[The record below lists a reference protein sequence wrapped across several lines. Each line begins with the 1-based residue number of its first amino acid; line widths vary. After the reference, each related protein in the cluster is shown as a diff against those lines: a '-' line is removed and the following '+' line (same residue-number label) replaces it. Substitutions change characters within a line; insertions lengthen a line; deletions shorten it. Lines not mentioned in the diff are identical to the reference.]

1 MIQYEQTLNKVAPI
15 FYKVINYRE
24 HFNKSSNIIIQ
35 YLVYIQKRVN
45 KKIPDIDALW
55 LPDPNFPELG
65 LHYFMSAYLPRSFSK
80 EITNSRIVVFT
91 KASKLDKYDLILF
104 IYIDQFVINLVIN
117 RFSFEN
123 EYPHI
128 NFFGTPA
135 DCTYKD
141 LFMALIGKD
150 TYEAIRTNIK

>member
-1 MIQYEQTLNKVAPI
+1 MRPYEEILSKIAPV
-15 FYKVINYRE
+15 FHKFLNYRE
-24 HFNKSSNIIIQ
+24 YFNKSSNIIIQ
-35 YLVYIQKRVN
+35 YLLYIQKRVN

-65 LHYFMSAYLPRSFSK
+65 LHYFMNAYRPRSFLK
-80 EITNSRIVVFT
+80 EITNSRTVVFT
-91 KASKLDKYDLILF
+91 KASKLDKYDLTLF

-123 EYPHI
+123 EYPRI
-128 NFFGTPA
+128 NFFGTSA

-141 LFMALIGKD
+141 LFVALVGID
-150 TYEAIRTNIK
+150 TYETIRANIK

>member
-1 MIQYEQTLNKVAPI
+1 MRPYEQILNKIAPV

-24 HFNKSSNIIIQ
+24 YFNKSSNIIIQ
-35 YLVYIQKRVN
+35 YLLYIQKRVN

-104 IYIDQFVINLVIN
+104 IDIDQFVINLVIN

-123 EYPHI
+123 EYPLI
-128 NFFGTPA
+128 SFFGTPA

-141 LFMALIGKD
+141 LFIALVGKD
-150 TYEAIRTNIK
+150 TYETIRRNIK

>member
-1 MIQYEQTLNKVAPI
+1 MMQYESVLNKVAPM
-15 FYKVINYRE
+15 FYKLLNYRE
-24 HFNKSSNIIIQ
+24 YFNESSNIIIQ
-35 YLVYIQKRVN
+35 YLLYIQKRVN

-123 EYPHI
+123 EYPRI

-141 LFMALIGKD
+141 LFISLVGKD
-150 TYEAIRTNIK
+150 LYEALRISVK

>member
-1 MIQYEQTLNKVAPI
+1 MKQYESVLNKVSSM
-15 FYKVINYRE
+15 FYKLIQYRE
-24 HFNKSSNIIIQ
+24 YFNESSDIIFQ
-35 YLVYIQKRVN
+35 YLLYIQKRVN

-65 LHYFMSAYLPRSFSK
+65 LHYFMSTYLPRSFSK
-80 EITNSRIVVFT
+80 EITNSRTVVFT

-123 EYPHI
+123 EYPRI

-141 LFMALIGKD
+141 LFISLVGKD
-150 TYEAIRTNIK
+150 LYEALRISVK

>member
-1 MIQYEQTLNKVAPI
+1 MMQYESVLNKVAPM
-15 FYKVINYRE
+15 FYKLLNYRE
-24 HFNKSSNIIIQ
+24 YFNESSNIIIQ
-35 YLVYIQKRVN
+35 YLLYIQKRVN

-91 KASKLDKYDLILF
+91 KASKLDKYDLTLF

-123 EYPHI
+123 EYPRI

-141 LFMALIGKD
+141 LFIALVGRS
-150 TYEAIRTNIK
+150 TYETIRRNIK